1 MCIEREGG
9 IREGYF
15 DYQDRTC
22 KIKQRR
28 RRVPAHRRPR
38 GLHELRS
45 PRQPRPG
52 VCVCV
57 YTLNGRAT
65 GRRFCAAPSLY
76 AAPLHLCG
84 AAAFMR
90 HRCCYAAPPH
100 KNAAPPLLCGAT
112 AFMRCRR
119 FSAAPPLVCGAAAC
133 LRRRK
138 TAGRRRRRRR
148 RRLCAPVRLVGC
160 GSAAQRPRGVRR
172 GARWGYAP
180 PGPHP
185 PLRLHR
191 APGRPVFGDDAARF
205 GCRSKALNAR
215 LLRRYLQV
223 ARHGA
228 RA

>member
-1 MCIEREGG
+1 MEG
-9 IREGYF
+9 
-15 DYQDRTC
+15 
-22 KIKQRR
+22 QR
-28 RRVPAHRRPR
+28 
-38 GLHELRS
+38 
-45 PRQPRPG
+45 
-52 VCVCV
+52 
-57 YTLNGRAT
+57 
-65 GRRFCAAPSLY
+65 
-76 AAPLHLCG
+76 
-84 AAAFMR
+84 AAAFVRR
-90 HRCCYAAPPH
+90 HRFMRRHCIYAAPPLLCGTAAVMRPRRTKMRRRH
-100 KNAAPPLLCGAT
+100 FCAAPPLLCGAA
-112 AFMRCRR
+112 AFLRRRR
-119 FSAAPPLVCGAAAC
+119 FSAAAPLVCGAAAC

>member
-1 MCIEREGG
+1 MHRPPCASLLSAASLLRSSWAPGATLRQGAE
-9 IREGYF
+9 
-15 DYQDRTC
+15 
-22 KIKQRR
+22 RR
-28 RRVPAHRRPR
+28 RHV
-38 GLHELRS
+38 LHAMLR
-45 PRQPRPG
+45 
-52 VCVCV
+52 
-57 YTLNGRAT
+57 
-65 GRRFCAAPSLY
+65 
-76 AAPLHLCG
+76 
-84 AAAFMR
+84 
-90 HRCCYAAPPH
+90 
-100 KNAAPPLLCGAT
+100 
-112 AFMRCRR
+112 
-119 FSAAPPLVCGAAAC
+119 
-133 LRRRK
+133 LRRLVRVVSR
-138 TAGRRRRRRR
+138 GRQRRRRRRPLWR
-148 RRLCAPVRLVGC
+148 QRGCAPVRLVGC